1 MISLSSIVK
10 AKQLANMPPPAK
22 NSVTAE
28 CGIVSNSCVSVDCG
42 AASKSGSAAAAGK
55 TSGGRAAD
63 SAKAPAPAVNR
74 SEIGQAGTAEVNQQ
88 KESIIR
94 QALSKAQHIENEAR
108 SRADSLLDSAM
119 KSTRKIMEDADKKG
133 YEEGYLRGLVDGAS
147 ASESAA
153 EEGLLELRRLIDLFR
168 TEQKAELERNE
179 KDLIEIAFELAK
191 KVMKQ
196 HVQADESAVHRML
209 EEIVAE
215 NEESYK
221 IYFSEY
227 QKTLDIH
234 IDKTAAKRMRNLT
247 KDARLVL
254 IKEEDLIMSEN
265 EGGIVDMSVPAQL
278 EQLKKAVDR
287 SY

>member
-1 MISLSSIVK
+1 MSSIVK
-10 AKQLANMPPPAK
+10 AKQLVNMPPPVNK
-22 NSVTAE
+22 SV
-28 CGIVSNSCVSVDCG
+28 SDCG
-42 AASKSGSAAAAGK
+42 VVTNNGAAAD
-55 TSGGRAAD
+55 SGRAAPAAND
-63 SAKAPAPAVNR
+63 AAAEKADIDEAK
-74 SEIGQAGTAEVNQQ
+74 QQ
-88 KESIIR
+88 KEAIIR
-94 QALSKAQHIENEAR
+94 QGLNKASHIENEAR
-108 SRADSLLDSAM
+108 SRADTLIDNAM
-119 KSTRKIMEDADKKG
+119 KSSRKMMEDAEKKG

-153 EEGLLELRRLIDLFR
+153 EEGLLELRRLIDLFK
-168 TEQKAELERNE
+168 TDQKAELERNE
-179 KDLIEIAFELAK
+179 KDLIEIAFEIAK
-191 KVMKQ
+191 KIMKQ
-196 HVQADESAVHRML
+196 HVQADESAVQKML

-215 NEESYK
+215 NEGSYK

-234 IDKTAAKRMRNLT
+234 IDKATVKKMRNLT

-265 EGGIVDMSVPAQL
+265 EGGIVDMSIPVQL